1 VKGIKSQG
9 LRRIVKLE
17 ERERERKVLLS
28 EVAVMAEE
36 HRFDVSALKAVLG
49 G

>member
-1 VKGIKSQG
+1 MKGIKSQG